1 MDCPQCANSYRS
13 ALQAALSLKEES
25 LLYDIII
32 IGAGVTGCAVARYLS
47 RYQAKLLVLERAEDV
62 CCGTSKA
69 NSAIVHA
76 GFDAANGSL
85 MARMNLLG
93 SQLMPQL
100 AADLDIPFRRNGSL
114 VVCMSQDD
122 LPRLH
127 ALYEN
132 GVKNGVQGLEIVDAA
147 RLHELE
153 PNVSKNAV
161 AALWAPTGGIVC
173 PFGLTIALA
182 ENANANGAEFRFN
195 TEVTGFTRGDGFW
208 TVHTADGDYQTRY
221 VVNAAGLYADVLHNM
236 VSDKKLH
243 ITPRRGDY
251 CLLDKQTGG
260 FVRHTVFQLPGKLG
274 KGVLVS
280 PTIHGNTIV
289 GPTAIDIDDREGTNT
304 TAAGLDELIAK
315 AGATVE
321 NLPIRQ
327 TITSFAGLR
336 AHEDHHEFVIGEA
349 DGAPQFID
357 CAGIE
362 SPGLSS
368 APAIGLTAAEL
379 LRDKMGLCEKEHFIA
394 TRKGVLDP
402 KTLSKPEYQA
412 LIEKEPAYGQIICR
426 CEQVTEGEIIDAI
439 RRPLGAKSLDGIKR
453 RTRAGMGR
461 CQAGF
466 CSPRVMEILAR
477 ELGVDQA
484 KITKSGGASRLIV
497 GTNKDQLAEV
507 QDR

>member
-1 MDCPQCANSYRS
+1 M
-13 ALQAALSLKEES
+13 
-25 LLYDIII
+25 YDVII

-47 RYQAKLLVLERAEDV
+47 RYQGSALVLERAEDV

-69 NSAIVHA
+69 NSAIIHA
-76 GFDAANGSL
+76 GFDAAHGSL
-85 MARMNLLG
+85 MAKMNVQGNRMVPG
-93 SQLMPQL
+93 L
-100 AADLDIPFRRNGSL
+100 AKELDFPFRMNGSL
-114 VVCMSQDD
+114 VVCMSGEDM
-122 LPRLH
+122 PRLQ

-132 GVKNGVQGLEIVDAA
+132 GVKNGVEGLEIVDAQ

-173 PFGLTIALA
+173 PFNMTIALA
-182 ENANANGAEFRFN
+182 ENANANGVDFRFN
-195 TEVTGFTRGDGFW
+195 TKVTGFTRGEEGW
-208 TVHTADGDYQTRY
+208 TVHTEQGDFRTRY
-221 VVNAAGLYADVLHNM
+221 VVNAAGVYADVLHNM
-236 VSDKKLH
+236 VSSRKLH

-251 CLLDKQTGG
+251 CLLDRQVGG
-260 FVRHTVFQLPGKLG
+260 FVSHTVFQLPGKLG

-280 PTIHGNTIV
+280 PTVHGNIIV
-289 GPTAIDIDDREGTNT
+289 GPTAIDIEDRDGTNT
-304 TAAGLDELIAK
+304 TAAGLEELIAK
-315 AGATVE
+315 AGISVD

-349 DGAPQFID
+349 EDAPGFVD

-362 SPGLSS
+362 SPGLTS
-368 APAIGLTAAEL
+368 APAIGLTVAEL
-379 LRDKMGLCEKEHFIA
+379 LREKLGLQEKEDFIA
-394 TRKGVLDP
+394 TRKGLLDP
-402 KTLSKPEYQA
+402 KSLTWDAYQA
-412 LIEKEPAYGQIICR
+412 LIRENPAYGQIICR

-439 RRPLGAKSLDGIKR
+439 RRPLGARSLDGVKR

-477 ELGVDQA
+477 ELGVSQA
-484 KITKSGGASRLIV
+484 EITKCGGASRLIV
-497 GTNKDQLAEV
+497 GVNKDSLEEV
-507 QDR
+507 REG

>member
-1 MDCPQCANSYRS
+1 M
-13 ALQAALSLKEES
+13 
-25 LLYDIII
+25 YDVII

-47 RYQAKLLVLERAEDV
+47 RYQGSALVLERAEDV

-69 NSAIVHA
+69 NSAIIHA
-76 GFDAANGSL
+76 GFDAAHGSL
-85 MARMNLLG
+85 MAKMNVQGNRMVPG
-93 SQLMPQL
+93 L
-100 AADLDIPFRRNGSL
+100 AKELDFPFRMNGSL
-114 VVCMSQDD
+114 VVCMSEEDM
-122 LPRLH
+122 PRLQ

-132 GVKNGVQGLEIVDAA
+132 GVKNGVEGLEIVDAR

-173 PFGLTIALA
+173 PFNMTIALA
-182 ENANANGAEFRFN
+182 ENANANGVDFRFN
-195 TEVTGFTRGDGFW
+195 TKVTGFTRGEEGW
-208 TVHTADGDYQTRY
+208 TVHTEQGDFRTRY
-221 VVNAAGLYADVLHNM
+221 VVNAAGVYADVLHNM
-236 VSDKKLH
+236 VSPRKLH

-251 CLLDKQTGG
+251 CLLDRQVGG
-260 FVRHTVFQLPGKLG
+260 FVSHTVFQLPGKLG

-280 PTIHGNTIV
+280 PTVHGNIIV
-289 GPTAIDIDDREGTNT
+289 GPTAIDIEDRDGTNT
-304 TAAGLDELIAK
+304 TAAGLEELISK
-315 AGATVE
+315 AGISVD

-349 DGAPQFID
+349 EDAPGFVD

-362 SPGLSS
+362 SPGLTS
-368 APAIGLTAAEL
+368 APAIGLTVAEL
-379 LRDKMGLCEKEHFIA
+379 LREKLGLQEKEDFIA
-394 TRKGVLDP
+394 TRKGLLDP
-402 KTLSKPEYQA
+402 KSLTWDAYQA
-412 LIEKEPAYGQIICR
+412 LIRENPAYGQIICR

-439 RRPLGAKSLDGIKR
+439 RRPLGAKSLDGVKR

-477 ELGVDQA
+477 ELGVSQA
-484 KITKSGGASRLIV
+484 EITKCGGASRLIV
-497 GTNKDQLAEV
+497 GVNKDSLEEV
-507 QDR
+507 REG

>member
-1 MDCPQCANSYRS
+1 M
-13 ALQAALSLKEES
+13 
-25 LLYDIII
+25 YDVII

-47 RYQAKLLVLERAEDV
+47 RYQGSALVLERAEDV

-69 NSAIVHA
+69 NSAIIHA
-76 GFDAANGSL
+76 GFDAAHGSL
-85 MARMNLLG
+85 MAKMNVQGNRMVPG
-93 SQLMPQL
+93 L
-100 AADLDIPFRRNGSL
+100 AKELDFPFRMNGSL
-114 VVCMSQDD
+114 VVCMSEEDM
-122 LPRLH
+122 PRLQ

-132 GVKNGVQGLEIVDAA
+132 GVKNGVEGLEIVDAQ

-173 PFGLTIALA
+173 PFNMTIALA
-182 ENANANGAEFRFN
+182 ENANANGVDFRFN
-195 TEVTGFTRGDGFW
+195 TKVTGFTRGEEGW
-208 TVHTADGDYQTRY
+208 TVHTEQGDFRTRY
-221 VVNAAGLYADVLHNM
+221 VVNAAGVYADVLHNM
-236 VSDKKLH
+236 VSARKLH

-251 CLLDKQTGG
+251 CLLDRQVGG
-260 FVRHTVFQLPGKLG
+260 FVSHTVFQLPGKLG

-280 PTIHGNTIV
+280 PTVHGNIIV
-289 GPTAIDIDDREGTNT
+289 GPTAIDIEDRDGTNT
-304 TAAGLDELIAK
+304 TAAGLEELIAK
-315 AGATVE
+315 AGISVD

-349 DGAPQFID
+349 EDAPGFVD

-362 SPGLSS
+362 SPGLTS
-368 APAIGLTAAEL
+368 APAIGLTVAEL
-379 LRDKMGLCEKEHFIA
+379 LREKLGLREKEDFIA
-394 TRKGVLDP
+394 TRKGLLDP
-402 KTLSKPEYQA
+402 KSLTWDAYQA
-412 LIEKEPAYGQIICR
+412 LIRENPAYGQIICR

-439 RRPLGAKSLDGIKR
+439 RRPLGARSLDGVKR

-477 ELGVDQA
+477 ELGVSQA
-484 KITKSGGASRLIV
+484 EITKCGGASRLIV
-497 GTNKDQLAEV
+497 GVNKDSLEEV
-507 QDR
+507 REG

>member
-1 MDCPQCANSYRS
+1 M
-13 ALQAALSLKEES
+13 
-25 LLYDIII
+25 YDVII

-47 RYQAKLLVLERAEDV
+47 RYQGSALVLERAEDV

-69 NSAIVHA
+69 NSAIIHA
-76 GFDAANGSL
+76 GFDAAHGSL
-85 MARMNLLG
+85 MAKMNVQGNRMVPG
-93 SQLMPQL
+93 L
-100 AADLDIPFRRNGSL
+100 AKELDFPFRMNGSL
-114 VVCMSQDD
+114 VVCMSEEDM
-122 LPRLH
+122 PRLR

-132 GVKNGVQGLEIVDAA
+132 GVKNGVEGLEIVDAQ

-173 PFGLTIALA
+173 PFNMTIALA
-182 ENANANGAEFRFN
+182 ENANTNGVDFRFN
-195 TEVTGFTRGDGFW
+195 TKVTGFTRGEEGW
-208 TVHTADGDYQTRY
+208 TVHTEQGDFRTRY
-221 VVNAAGLYADVLHNM
+221 VVNAAGVYADVLHNM
-236 VSDKKLH
+236 VSPRKLH

-251 CLLDKQTGG
+251 CLLDRQVGG
-260 FVRHTVFQLPGKLG
+260 FVNHTVFQLPGKLG

-280 PTIHGNTIV
+280 PTVHGNIIV
-289 GPTAIDIDDREGTNT
+289 GPTAIDIEDRDGTNT
-304 TAAGLDELIAK
+304 TAAGLEELISK
-315 AGATVE
+315 AGISVD

-349 DGAPQFID
+349 EDAPGFVD

-362 SPGLSS
+362 SPGLTS
-368 APAIGLTAAEL
+368 APAIGLTVAEL
-379 LRDKMGLCEKEHFIA
+379 LREKLGLREKEDFIA
-394 TRKGVLDP
+394 TRKGLLDP
-402 KTLSKPEYQA
+402 KSLTWDAYQA
-412 LIEKEPAYGQIICR
+412 LIRENPAYGQIICR

-439 RRPLGAKSLDGIKR
+439 RRPLGARSLDGVKR

-477 ELGVDQA
+477 ELGVSQA
-484 KITKSGGASRLIV
+484 EITKCGGASRLIV
-497 GTNKDQLAEV
+497 GVNKDSLEEV
-507 QDR
+507 REG

>member
-1 MDCPQCANSYRS
+1 M
-13 ALQAALSLKEES
+13 
-25 LLYDIII
+25 YDVII

-47 RYQAKLLVLERAEDV
+47 RYQGSALVLERAEDV

-69 NSAIVHA
+69 NSAIIHA
-76 GFDAANGSL
+76 GFDAAHGSL
-85 MARMNLLG
+85 MAKMNVQGNRMVPG
-93 SQLMPQL
+93 L
-100 AADLDIPFRRNGSL
+100 AKELDFPFRMNGSL
-114 VVCMSQDD
+114 VVCMSEEDMH
-122 LPRLH
+122 RLL

-132 GVKNGVQGLEIVDAA
+132 GVKNGVEGLEIVDAQ

-173 PFGLTIALA
+173 PFNMTIALA
-182 ENANANGAEFRFN
+182 ENANANGVDFRFN
-195 TEVTGFTRGDGFW
+195 TKVTGFTRGEEGW
-208 TVHTADGDYQTRY
+208 TVHTEQGDFRTRY
-221 VVNAAGLYADVLHNM
+221 VVNAAGVYADVLHNM
-236 VSDKKLH
+236 VSPRKLH

-251 CLLDKQTGG
+251 CLLDRQVGG
-260 FVRHTVFQLPGKLG
+260 FVSHTVFQLPGKLG

-280 PTIHGNTIV
+280 PTVHGNIIV
-289 GPTAIDIDDREGTNT
+289 GPTAIDIEDRDGTNT
-304 TAAGLDELIAK
+304 TAAGLEELISK
-315 AGATVE
+315 AGISVD

-349 DGAPQFID
+349 EDAPGFVD

-362 SPGLSS
+362 SPGLTS
-368 APAIGLTAAEL
+368 APAIGLTVAEL
-379 LRDKMGLCEKEHFIA
+379 LREKLGLREKEDFIA
-394 TRKGVLDP
+394 TRKGLLDP
-402 KTLSKPEYQA
+402 KSLTKEAYQA
-412 LIEKEPAYGQIICR
+412 LIRENPAYGQIICR

-439 RRPLGAKSLDGIKR
+439 RRPLGARSLDGVKR

-477 ELGVDQA
+477 ELGVSQA
-484 KITKSGGASRLIV
+484 EITKCGGASRLIV
-497 GTNKDQLAEV
+497 GVNKDSLEEV
-507 QDR
+507 REG

>member
-1 MDCPQCANSYRS
+1 M
-13 ALQAALSLKEES
+13 
-25 LLYDIII
+25 YDVII

-47 RYQAKLLVLERAEDV
+47 RYQGSALVLERAEDV

-69 NSAIVHA
+69 NSAIIHA
-76 GFDAANGSL
+76 GFDAAHGSL
-85 MARMNLLG
+85 MAKMNVQGNRMVPG
-93 SQLMPQL
+93 L
-100 AADLDIPFRRNGSL
+100 AKELDFPFRMNGSL
-114 VVCMSQDD
+114 VVCMSEEDM
-122 LPRLH
+122 PRLR

-132 GVKNGVQGLEIVDAA
+132 GVKNGVEGLEIVDAQ

-173 PFGLTIALA
+173 PFNMTIALA
-182 ENANANGAEFRFN
+182 ENANANGVDFRFN
-195 TEVTGFTRGDGFW
+195 TKVTGFTRGEEGW
-208 TVHTADGDYQTRY
+208 TVHTEQGDFRTRY
-221 VVNAAGLYADVLHNM
+221 VVNAAGVYADVLHNM
-236 VSDKKLH
+236 VSARKLH

-251 CLLDKQTGG
+251 CLLDRQVGG
-260 FVRHTVFQLPGKLG
+260 FVSHTVFQLPGKLG

-280 PTIHGNTIV
+280 PTVHGNIIV
-289 GPTAIDIDDREGTNT
+289 GPTAIDIEDRDGTNT
-304 TAAGLDELIAK
+304 TAAGLEELIAK
-315 AGATVE
+315 AGISVD

-349 DGAPQFID
+349 EDAPGFVD

-362 SPGLSS
+362 SPGLTS
-368 APAIGLTAAEL
+368 APAIGLTVAEL
-379 LRDKMGLCEKEHFIA
+379 LREKLGLREKEDFIA
-394 TRKGVLDP
+394 TRKGLLDP
-402 KTLSKPEYQA
+402 KSLTWDAYQA
-412 LIEKEPAYGQIICR
+412 LIREKPAYGQIICR

-439 RRPLGAKSLDGIKR
+439 RRPLGARSLDGVKR

-477 ELGVDQA
+477 ELGVSQA
-484 KITKSGGASRLIV
+484 EITKCGGASRLIV
-497 GTNKDQLAEV
+497 GVNKDSFEEV
-507 QDR
+507 REG